1 MKRTLKFLGVMLIAF
16 VVSLNLVDAKD
27 LTKKVEATSVLGNGL
42 TYDYYYDA
50 EADINEVYI
59 SVLVNESNINTVL
72 DQTSG
77 TNAELNIFYFQFDP
91 KMEGKTFKKLGV
103 WAGEGLRTF
112 DEAKTRLDTNLGSET
127 AVDYSTFWI
136 NGLSV
141 EYYDGTNWVLS
152 DTKGNGS
159 TSIRTDLV
167 NKLGLTDA
175 SELEYGKNFRFSMY
189 DEYSYLWGVEAFDE
203 EDNSLGV
210 EYFHFNWLIEFPV
223 SGKIDDTQVF
233 FTSLNEAVESGS
245 KEITVNEDI
254 TVTEDLVIP
263 SDVVVFVA
271 DEVTVEVADGVDFE
285 VDGIFVGDVKID
297 DEVISY
303 SYIFVD
309 DSENGT
315 VLSDKD
321 IAATGEIVTLDI
333 KADEGFVLDA
343 IEVVDDADNK
353 VEVKDGKFTM
363 PAGNVYISATFKEAS
378 SVVNPNTSDN
388 IIMFVVLGLSALAV
402 SFIATKKFK
411 KAM

>member
-271 DEVTVEVADGVDFE
+271 DDVTVEVADGVDFE

-388 IIMFVVLGLSALAV
+388 IIMFVVLGLFALAV

>member
-50 EADINEVYI
+50 EADINEVYV

-159 TSIRTDLV
+159 TSIRADLV

-203 EDNSLGV
+203 ESNSLGV

-233 FTSLNEAVESGS
+233 FTSLNEAVEAGS

-271 DEVTVEVADGVDFE
+271 DDVTVEVADGVDFE

-297 DEVISY
+297 DEIISY

-353 VEVKDGKFTM
+353 IEVKDGKFTM

>member
-233 FTSLNEAVESGS
+233 FTSLNEAVEAGS

-271 DEVTVEVADGVDFE
+271 DDVTVEVADGVDFE

>member
-27 LTKKVEATSVLGNGL
+27 LTKKVEATSVLGNSL

-50 EADINEVYI
+50 EADINEVYV

-271 DEVTVEVADGVDFE
+271 DDVTVEVADGVDFE

-402 SFIATKKFK
+402 SFIATKKFR